1 MQRLAA
7 TPTAE
12 RNASEDHAADVTL
25 DRILR
30 EQAVFPLFQP
40 IVELRDR
47 NIVAVEALARGPAG
61 STLEFPDALFGA
73 ANAQGRLTELDQL
86 CCQRA
91 LTIARDADTPV
102 PPLVFVNAEP
112 AGLTQPMSAGLD
124 AVVHGG
130 LPFTIVLE
138 FTERALGAASAAL
151 LRVTEMVQDLGNAVA
166 LDDVGADPLS
176 LAFLPLIDPAVVK
189 LDMQL
194 LRAPYSAQTM
204 AITAAVAAF
213 SERSNAIVLAE
224 GIETEQDAV
233 NAAALGA
240 TWGQGWLFGRPGS
253 LTALAER
260 RMDHTASLP
269 HKPGPR
275 PKAPTDTPFSVA
287 NRRGRVRRAE
297 TPMMEAVIDH
307 VFSAIGADRSHGVVT
322 CALSRADDSSAWLP
336 RLQSLSATA
345 GYVGLIAPSAVPS
358 VPAVHTFVAGPDD
371 PVSTETVVTFVG
383 QHLTTALCIRRTD
396 EGFEFVV
403 TADRDLAQMVTRM
416 VFKRFPTW

>member
-7 TPTAE
+7 TPAPQL
-12 RNASEDHAADVTL
+12 NASGSHAPDMTL
-25 DRILR
+25 DRVLS
-30 EQAVFPLFQP
+30 EQAIFPLFQP
-40 IVELRDR
+40 IVDLRDR
-47 NIVAVEALARGPAG
+47 SIVAVEALARGPAG
-61 STLEFPDALFGA
+61 STLEFPDALFAA
-73 ANAQGRLTELDQL
+73 ANAQDRLTELDQL

-91 LTIARDADTPV
+91 LTIARDTETPV

-112 AGLTQPMSAGLD
+112 AGLTRPMSAELE

-138 FTERALGAASAAL
+138 FTERALGAASAPL
-151 LRVTEMVQDLGNAVA
+151 MRVTEMVQDLGNAVA

-194 LRAPYSAQTM
+194 LRSPYSAQTM
-204 AITAAVAAF
+204 AVTAAVAAF
-213 SERSNAIVLAE
+213 AERGNAIVLAE

-233 NAAALGA
+233 NAVALGA

-287 NRRGRVRRAE
+287 ARHGRVRRAE
-297 TPMMEAVIDH
+297 PPMMEAVIDH
-307 VFSAIGADRSHGVVT
+307 VFVAIGADRSHGVVT
-322 CALSRADDSSAWLP
+322 CVLSRTDDLSVWLP
-336 RLQSLSATA
+336 RLRSLSATA
-345 GYVGLIAPSAVPS
+345 GYVGLVAPSAVPS

-371 PVSTETVVTFVG
+371 PLSAETVVAFVG

-396 EGFEFVV
+396 EGFDFVV
-403 TADRDLAQMVTRM
+403 TADRDVAQMVTRM
-416 VFKRFPTW
+416 VLKRSMTW